1 MSFLL
6 RRCPFLF
13 LLLVLEMVTTSRVQ
27 AQRRSARGIPA
38 TASPSADTTSG
49 GASATPKKR
58 TSKAAPKAVAQPV
71 KSAGPAATA
80 PAGPALA
87 RKPVIAPGIY
97 RVRGLSNR
105 VSRRL
110 HLRADGTPDFVN
122 INRYGY
128 YEDKKALRAI
138 GKAERRRQYHA
149 ARLLLEGYV
158 ARFGPTNFAKNTDML
173 WHLGQLLE
181 RDSQMV
187 KAKAYYRLALKHSRS
202 DSKRVQL
209 YYDSLEEKSKDLYVP
224 LKTYYDLV
232 EYRKNLNTFHPPKGV
247 YTSMGD
253 AINSKAPDYGP
264 ALAGNDSILLFS
276 SKRKRR
282 GLTGVIDEDLYISH
296 REGVGWT
303 DAEPMPKP
311 INSPNNEGSACLSKD
326 GRTIYFARCECATC
340 HGNCDLFTATLGKD
354 GKWSTPKSLGNLVN
368 SLAWD
373 SQPTLSQGEDTLYF
387 ASDRLGGFGLSDI
400 YFTHKL
406 RNGQWSA
413 AENAGPVINTRESEV
428 SPFYHPLYHVLYFS
442 SRGQLL
448 NFGDFDI
455 YKTYRVGGRWQE
467 PKNIGPLVNGKGSE
481 YYFTI
486 DHESKNLY
494 YARSEAQEINNLD
507 LYSFPLPM
515 EAQPLATTKVEG
527 TLVDSVS
534 SKPLK
539 GIVSIIDT
547 DNGIEVASKFIR
559 PDGTFDFELIEG
571 SHYAMLIQSPDFF
584 SVEKQFTLKGD
595 TVMTLLT
602 NSIDYKLP
610 LIFKNIEF
618 EPGKASILSGMHST
632 LDRIAVF
639 LVDHPTFRLSI
650 AGHTDSRGD
659 PEVNE
664 KLSQDRAEEIRR
676 YIERKGKLQPNR
688 IESFG
693 FGSSKPLKD
702 ELTEADAQV
711 NRRVEFRLIKPEIAQ
726 PADGSGAWK

>member
-1 MSFLL
+1 MPVLL
-6 RRCPFLF
+6 RRWSLLF
-13 LLLVLEMVTTSRVQ
+13 LLIVLGLVAGPR
-27 AQRRSARGIPA
+27 AYGQRRPVKDIPA
-38 TASPSADTTSG
+38 AASPSADTTSG
-49 GASATPKKR
+49 GASAGAKKTPTK
-58 TSKAAPKAVAQPV
+58 
-71 KSAGPAATA
+71 PAAK
-80 PAGPALA
+80 PAAKQPA
-87 RKPVIAPGIY
+87 IAPGTY
-97 RVRGLSNR
+97 RVRGLNSR
-105 VSRRL
+105 VSRKL
-110 HLRADGTPDFVN
+110 HLRPDGTPDFVN
-122 INRYGY
+122 INRYTL

-138 GKAERRRQYHA
+138 AKSERRRQYHQT
-149 ARLLLEGYV
+149 RLLMEDYV
-158 ARFGPTNFAKNTDML
+158 AKFGPMNFAKNTDML
-173 WHLGQLLE
+173 WRLGQLLE
-181 RDSQMV
+181 RDSQTI
-187 KAKAYYRLALKHSRS
+187 KAKAYYRLALKHHRT
-202 DSKRVQL
+202 DITKVQL
-209 YYDSLEEKSKDLYVP
+209 YYDSLEEKENDLYVP

-264 ALAGNDSILLFS
+264 ALGGNDTLLIFS

-282 GLTGVIDEDLYISH
+282 GLTGVVDEDLYTSHKEGIS
-296 REGVGWT
+296 WT
-303 DAEPMPKP
+303 DAEPLPKP

-326 GRTIYFARCECATC
+326 GRTIYFARCECSTC
-340 HGNCDLFTATLGKD
+340 HGNCDLYTATKGKD
-354 GKWSTPKSLGNLVN
+354 GKWGAPKSLGAMVN

-400 YFTHKL
+400 YYTHKL
-406 RNGQWSA
+406 KNGQWSA
-413 AENAGPVINTRESEV
+413 AENAGPVINTRENEV

-486 DHESKNLY
+486 DRESKNLY
-494 YARSEAQEINNLD
+494 YARSEAQELNNLD

-527 TLVDSVS
+527 TLLDSVS

-571 SHYAMLIQSPDFF
+571 SHYAMLIQSNDFF
-584 SVEKQFTLKGD
+584 SVEKQFELKGD

-610 LIFKNIEF
+610 LIFKNLEF
-618 EPGKASILSGMHST
+618 EQGKAAVLPAMHAT
-632 LDRIAVF
+632 LDRIALF
-639 LVDHPTFRLSI
+639 MVDHPSFRLSI
-650 AGHTDSRGD
+650 AGHTDTSGD

-676 YIERKGKLQPNR
+676 YIERKGKLAPNR

-693 FGSSKPLKD
+693 YGSSKPLKD
-702 ELTEADAQV
+702 ETSDADAKV
-711 NRRVEFRLIKPEIAQ
+711 NRRVEFKLMKPEGGDK
-726 PADGSGAWK
+726 PAEGGGAWK

>member
-1 MSFLL
+1 MRFLL
-6 RRCPFLF
+6 RRCAVLF
-13 LLLVLEMVTTSRVQ
+13 LLLAGPLAARPAL
-27 AQRRSARGIPA
+27 AQRRPVKRIPA
-38 TASPSADTTSG
+38 AASPSADTTSG
-49 GASATPKKR
+49 GASAAPRKTAP
-58 TSKAAPKAVAQPV
+58 SKAAAPKP
-71 KSAGPAATA
+71 A
-80 PAGPALA
+80 PA
-87 RKPVIAPGIY
+87 IAPGTY
-97 RVRGLSNR
+97 RVRGLNSR
-105 VSRRL
+105 VSRKLRL
-110 HLRADGTPDFVN
+110 RPDGTPDFVFV
-122 INRYGY
+122 NRYPFF
-128 YEDKKALRAI
+128 EDKKALKAI
-138 GKAERRRQYHA
+138 GKAEKRRQYHA
-149 ARLLLEGYV
+149 ARLLLEDYV
-158 ARFGPTNFAKNTDML
+158 AKFGPANFEKNTDML
-173 WHLGQLLE
+173 WRLGQLLE
-181 RDSQMV
+181 RDSQNI
-187 KAKAYYRLALKHSRS
+187 KARAYFRLALKHSRK
-202 DSKRVQL
+202 DITKIQL
-209 YYDSLEEKSKDLYVP
+209 YYDSLEQKNTDLYVP
-224 LKTYYDLV
+224 LKTYYELV

-247 YTSMGD
+247 YTTMGD

-264 ALAGNDSILLFS
+264 ALAGNDSLLIFS

-282 GLTGVIDEDLYISH
+282 GITGVVDEDLYTSR
-296 REGVGWT
+296 REGVSWT
-303 DAEPMPKP
+303 DAEPLPKP

-326 GRTIYFARCECATC
+326 GKTIFFARCECSTC
-340 HGNCDLFTATLGKD
+340 HGNCDLYTATRGKD
-354 GKWSTPKSLGNLVN
+354 GKWGTPKSLGPQVN
-368 SLAWD
+368 SFAWD

-400 YFTHKL
+400 YFTRKL
-406 RNGQWSA
+406 KNGQWSP
-413 AENAGPVINTRESEV
+413 AENMGPVINTRENEV

-486 DHESKNLY
+486 DRESKNLY
-494 YARSEAQEINNLD
+494 YARSEAQELNNLD

-515 EAQPLATTKVEG
+515 EAQPLATTRVEG

-584 SVEKQFTLKGD
+584 SVEKQFALKGD

-610 LIFKNIEF
+610 LIFKNLEF
-618 EPGKASILSGMHST
+618 SAAKAEVLPAMYPT
-632 LDRIAVF
+632 LDRIALF
-639 LVDHPTFRLSI
+639 MVDHPAFRLSI

-664 KLSQDRAEEIRR
+664 KLSQERAEAIRK
-676 YIERKGKLQPNR
+676 YIERKGKLTPNR

-693 FGSSKPLKD
+693 YGSSKPLKD
-702 ELTEADAQV
+702 ELTDDDAKV
-711 NRRVEFRLIKPEIAQ
+711 NRRVEFKLIKPGDDK
-726 PADGSGAWK
+726 PADGGGDWK

>member
-1 MSFLL
+1 MSAPV
-6 RRCPFLF
+6 RRYRLT
-13 LLLVLEMVTTSRVQ
+13 LLLLLGLLAAAPCAQ
-27 AQRRSARGIPA
+27 AQHRPSKRIPPA
-38 TASPSADTTSG
+38 TSPSAGKTSA
-49 GASATPKKR
+49 GAPATKP
-58 TSKAAPKAVAQPV
+58 KAANQP
-71 KSAGPAATA
+71 ATTPGPYQIRSLDGRRA
-80 PAGPALA
+80 
-87 RKPVIAPGIY
+87 
-97 RVRGLSNR
+97 
-105 VSRRL
+105 RRL
-110 HLRADGTPDFVN
+110 RLRRDGTPDFVN
-122 INRYGY
+122 INKIAF

-138 GKAERRRQYHA
+138 AKAERRRNYHQ
-149 ARLLLEGYV
+149 ARELLERYV
-158 ARFGPTNFAKNTDML
+158 AQFGIANFYRNTNLL
-173 WHLGQLLE
+173 WRLGQLLE
-181 RDSQMV
+181 RDSQVV
-187 KAKAYYRLALKHSRS
+187 KARAFYRLALKHHRT
-202 DSKRVQL
+202 DITKVQL
-209 YYDSLEEKSKDLYVP
+209 YYDSLEKKNEQLYVP
-224 LKTYYDLV
+224 LKTYYELV

-253 AINSKAPDYGP
+253 AINSKAADYGP
-264 ALAGNDSILLFS
+264 ALAGNDSVLLFS

-282 GLTGVIDEDLYISH
+282 GLTGVVDEDLYTSR
-296 REGVGWT
+296 REGISWT
-303 DAEPMPKP
+303 DAEPLPKP

-326 GRTIYFARCECATC
+326 GRTIIFARCECATC
-340 HGNCDLFTATLGKD
+340 HGNCDLFTATRGKD
-354 GKWSTPKSLGNLVN
+354 GKWSPPKSLGPAVN
-368 SLAWD
+368 SPAWD
-373 SQPTLSQGEDTLYF
+373 SQPTLSQNEDTLYF

-406 RNGQWSA
+406 RNGQWSP
-413 AENAGPVINTRESEV
+413 AENAGPVVNTRESEV

-486 DHESKNLY
+486 DAQSKNLY
-494 YARSEAQEINNLD
+494 YARSEAKEINNLD

-515 EAQPLATTKVEG
+515 EAQPQATTIVEG
-527 TLVDSVS
+527 TLLDSVS

-584 SVEKQFTLKGD
+584 SVEKQFALKGD

-618 EPGKASILSGMHST
+618 EQGKSAIRPAMQPT

-639 LVDHPTFRLSI
+639 LVDHPTFRLNI
-650 AGHTDSRGD
+650 GGHTDASGD
-659 PEVNE
+659 PDVNE

-676 YIERKGKLQPNR
+676 YIERKGKLKPNR

-693 FGSSKPLKD
+693 YGSSKPLKD
-702 ELTEADAQV
+702 ERTEADAKV
-711 NRRVEFRLIKPEIAQ
+711 NRRVEFRLVKPE
-726 PADGSGAWK
+726 ADKAVDGAGDWK

>member
-1 MSFLL
+1 MLFFF
-6 RRCPFLF
+6 RRHPLF
-13 LLLVLEMVTTSRVQ
+13 LLLGLLSLAGAPRTQ
-27 AQRRSARGIPA
+27 AQRRPA
-38 TASPSADTTSG
+38 KSPPPAASPSADTTSG
-49 GASATPKKR
+49 GASARPAPAKTPPRK
-58 TSKAAPKAVAQPV
+58 
-71 KSAGPAATA
+71 PAAR
-80 PAGPALA
+80 PQPALA
-87 RKPVIAPGIY
+87 AAGY
-97 RVRGLSNR
+97 RVRALGSR
-105 VSRRL
+105 TSRRL
-110 HLRADGTPDFVN
+110 HLHADGTPDFVYT
-122 INRYGY
+122 NRYAF
-128 YEDKKALRAI
+128 YEDKKALHAI
-138 GKAERRRQYHA
+138 ARAERRRQYHQ
-149 ARLLLEGYV
+149 ARLLLEDYV
-158 ARFGPTNFAKNTDML
+158 ARFGPTNFARNTNMI
-173 WHLGQLLE
+173 WRLGQLLE
-181 RDSQMV
+181 RDSQQV

-202 DSKRVQL
+202 DLKRVQL
-209 YYDSLEEKSKDLYVP
+209 YYDSLEAKNTALYVP

-253 AINSKAPDYGP
+253 AINSKSPDYGP
-264 ALAGNDSILLFS
+264 ALAGNDSLLIFS

-282 GLTGVIDEDLYISH
+282 GLNDVVDEDLYTSH
-296 REGVGWT
+296 RDGAGWS
-303 DAEPMPKP
+303 DAEPLPKP
-311 INSPNNEGSACLSKD
+311 INSPNNEGSACLSRD
-326 GRTIYFARCECATC
+326 GHTIFFARCECSTC

-354 GKWSTPKSLGNLVN
+354 GKWSAPRNLGPAVN
-368 SLAWD
+368 SPAWD
-373 SQPTLSQGEDTLYF
+373 SQPTLSQHEDTLYF
-387 ASDRLGGFGLSDI
+387 ASDRLGGYGLSDI

-406 RNGQWSA
+406 RNGQWSP

-486 DHESKNLY
+486 DAQSKNLY
-494 YARSEAQEINNLD
+494 YARSEVQDLNNLD

-515 EAQPLATTKVEG
+515 EAQPQATTKVEG
-527 TLVDSVS
+527 TLLDSMS

-584 SVEKQFTLKGD
+584 SVEKQFALKGD

-618 EPGKASILSGMHST
+618 EPAKSAILAAMHPT
-632 LDRIAVF
+632 LDRVAVF

-650 AGHTDSRGD
+650 AGHTDSSGD
-659 PEVNE
+659 PDVNE
-664 KLSQDRAEEIRR
+664 KLSQDRAEAIRR
-676 YIERKGKLQPNR
+676 YVERKGQLAPNR
-688 IESFG
+688 IDSFG
-693 FGSSKPLKD
+693 YGSTKPLKD
-702 ELTEADAQV
+702 ERTEADAKL
-711 NRRVEFRLIKPEIAQ
+711 NRRVEFRLLRPEGDKA
-726 PADGSGAWK
+726 PDGAWK